1 MMRKLFFT
9 AFLALFCVNVTHAQR
24 FTDELDRGIV
34 AVDMGGQVFVS
45 WRILPEE
52 YYGTT
57 YSLYRNG
64 SLVQDNLTLSNW
76 IGTGSASDRFTVAA
90 VTNGVSGE
98 QSATA
103 KVWPRVNN

>member
-9 AFLALFCVNVTHAQR
+9 AFLALFCVHVTHAQR

-52 YYGTT
+52 YS
-57 YSLYRNG
+57 SLCTISGNCKPLQHYR
-64 SLVQDNLTLSNW
+64 
-76 IGTGSASDRFTVAA
+76 
-90 VTNGVSGE
+90 
-98 QSATA
+98 
-103 KVWPRVNN
+103 K